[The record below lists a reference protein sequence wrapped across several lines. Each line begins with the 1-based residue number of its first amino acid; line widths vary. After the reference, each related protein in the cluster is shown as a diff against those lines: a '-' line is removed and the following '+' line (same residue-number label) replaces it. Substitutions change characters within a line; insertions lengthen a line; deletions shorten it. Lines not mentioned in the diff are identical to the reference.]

1 MEGHVVYVTDVPT
14 SHDAAPFDSVPDV
27 LTRQGIAQILNVNV
41 RTVSREI
48 ARGRLGCFRVGRSV
62 RVTKEQLLTYIEEAT
77 AND

>member
-1 MEGHVVYVTDVPT
+1 MEGRVVYVSDVPT
-14 SHDAAPFDSVPDV
+14 SRELTPFDAVPDV
-27 LTRQGIAQILNVNV
+27 LTKQGIAQLLKVNV

-62 RVTKEQLLTYIEEAT
+62 RVTKEQLLAYIEEAT

>member
-1 MEGHVVYVTDVPT
+1 MEGRIVYVSDVPT
-14 SHDAAPFDSVPDV
+14 SRDSAPFDTVADV
-27 LTRQGIAQILNVNV
+27 LTRQGVAQILNVNV

-62 RVTKEQLLTYIEEAT
+62 RVTKEQLLSYIEEAT